1 MLGMDPFYVANEGKM
16 VVVVPPDQADQ
27 ALEIMRAD
35 QLGVDAVAIGE
46 IVDNHPGLVVAKTA
60 IGATRVVDT
69 QVGEQLPR
77 IC

>member
-1 MLGMDPFYVANEGKM
+1 
-16 VVVVPPDQADQ
+16 
-27 ALEIMRAD
+27 MRAD
-35 QLGVDAVAIGE
+35 ELGEDATAIGE
-46 IVDNHPGLVVAKTA
+46 IVANHPGVVVAKTA

>member
-1 MLGMDPFYVANEGKM
+1 MRSDELGAGATV
-16 VVVVPPDQADQ
+16 
-27 ALEIMRAD
+27 
-35 QLGVDAVAIGE
+35 IGE
-46 IVDNHPGLVVAKTA
+46 IVDNHPGIVVAKTA